1 MTILAVDGGRWA
13 VLDGDATV
21 GSARLWCVTA
31 REYRIEIVIDT
42 AHRGTGHGARLL
54 DHVLAVARRDGARSV
69 EVRPSADDEHSV
81 AFASRRRFVETMRV
95 HHLELVLAAARH
107 DAQHEVMDRLA
118 RDAIA
123 IVTFGDFAARTKDAH
138 AAYVDVV
145 EAARDGMLD
154 AAPTVVDG
162 STIVAEQ
169 RGRLVGFTSTR
180 GTGVRPELRG
190 RGIATALNVAA
201 IDAAI
206 ARGETTMRT
215 TCSHPAMLHITEKLG
230 FRETACELRMVR
242 SFES

>member
-1 MTILAVDGGRWA
+1 MTIAAVDGGRWA
-13 VLDGDATV
+13 VMDGPAAV

-31 REYRIEIVIDT
+31 REYRIEIVVD
-42 AHRGTGHGARLL
+42 AAYRGHGHGARLF
-54 DHVLAVARRDGARSV
+54 DHVFAVARRDGARSV
-69 EVRPSADDEHSV
+69 ELRPSADDEHSI
-81 AFASRRRFVETMRV
+81 AFASRRGFVETMRI
-95 HHLELVLAAARH
+95 HHVELALADARH
-107 DAQHEVMDRLA
+107 DAQLEVMDRLA
-118 RDAIA
+118 REAVA

-138 AAYVDVV
+138 AAYLDVV
-145 EAARDGMLD
+145 DAARDGMLD
-154 AAPTVVDG
+154 APPTVVDG

-206 ARGETTMRT
+206 SRGETTIRT
-215 TCSHPAMLHITEKLG
+215 TCSHPAMRHITEKLG

-242 SFES
+242 LLES